1 MTTSNSPVRT
11 PSTDTPATDTRDPV
25 TLRVVLA
32 APRRNR
38 HLDGGWWPHSR
49 DLAVELADLVSG
61 LPAEAGRAVRA
72 VYSPPDWDTPPRR
85 VPLPRGYL
93 KVGSFPDDDSH
104 VLDLRMLD
112 GTTLRLLVVPPT
124 ADAQGADVALHA
136 AAEPEGVG
144 NAATILAAMA
154 PRVPDQE
161 SDPVAAPVTDDW
173 EQPPSEPEEHW
184 TDEGGAW
191 WDPHPVSP
199 SYRPE
204 E

>member
-11 PSTDTPATDTRDPV
+11 PSTDTM
-25 TLRVVLA
+25 RVVLA

-38 HLDGGWWPHSR
+38 PLDGGWWPHSR
-49 DLAVELADLVSG
+49 DLAVELAVLVAG

-85 VPLPRGYL
+85 VPLARGYL
-93 KVGSFPDDDSH
+93 KVGSFPRDDSH

-124 ADAQGADVALHA
+124 ADPGQARSALLA
-136 AAEPEGVG
+136 AAEPEGTG
-144 NAATILAAMA
+144 TAASVLATMM
-154 PRVPDQE
+154 PRPGGPPD
-161 SDPVAAPVTDDW
+161 PA
-173 EQPPSEPEEHW
+173 
-184 TDEGGAW
+184 
-191 WDPHPVSP
+191 SP

-204 E
+204 T

>member
-1 MTTSNSPVRT
+1 MTTPNSTVPIN
-11 PSTDTPATDTRDPV
+11 SAD

-38 HLDGGWWPHSR
+38 PLDGGWWPHSR
-49 DLAVELADLVSG
+49 DLAVELADLVAG
-61 LPAEAGRAVRA
+61 LPAGAGRAVRA

-85 VPLPRGYL
+85 VPLARAYL
-93 KVGSFPDDDSH
+93 KVGSFPRDDSH

-124 ADAQGADVALHA
+124 ADPRQARSALA
-136 AAEPEGVG
+136 AAAAPEGTG
-144 NAATILAAMA
+144 TAASILAAMA
-154 PRVPDQE
+154 PGGPPAGVPPEDLAADGWDE
-161 SDPVAAPVTDDW
+161 TPSD
-173 EQPPSEPEEHW
+173 PEEHW
-184 TDEGGAW
+184 TDDGGAW

>member
-11 PSTDTPATDTRDPV
+11 PSTDTPDTA
-25 TLRVVLA
+25 TLRVRLA
-32 APRRNR
+32 APRKNR

-49 DLAVELADLVSG
+49 DLAVELAELVSG
-61 LPAEAGRAVRA
+61 LPVEAGRAVRA

-112 GTTLRLLVVPPT
+112 GTSLRLLVVPST
-124 ADAQGADVALHA
+124 VDAVQADVALRA
-136 AAEPEGVG
+136 AAEPAGVG
-144 NAATILAAMA
+144 NAATILAAMVPSGGLA
-154 PRVPDQE
+154 PD
-161 SDPVAAPVTDDW
+161 PVTDDW
-173 EQPPSEPEEHW
+173 EQPPSDPEDHW

>member
-11 PSTDTPATDTRDPV
+11 PSTDTPGTG
-25 TLRVVLA
+25 TLRVRLA
-32 APRRNR
+32 APRKDR

-49 DLAVELADLVSG
+49 DLAVELAELVAG
-61 LPAEAGRAVRA
+61 LPADAGRAVRA

-85 VPLPRGYL
+85 VPLARGYL
-93 KVGSFPDDDSH
+93 KVGSFPRDDSH

-124 ADAQGADVALHA
+124 ADPQGADVALHA
-136 AAEPEGVG
+136 AAEAEGAGTAV
-144 NAATILAAMA
+144 TILAAM
-154 PRVPDQE
+154 
-161 SDPVAAPVTDDW
+161 DPSAGDATDRREPGPVSDDW
-173 EQPPSEPEEHW
+173 EQPPSDTEEHW
-184 TDEGGAW
+184 TDDGGAW

-204 E
+204 A